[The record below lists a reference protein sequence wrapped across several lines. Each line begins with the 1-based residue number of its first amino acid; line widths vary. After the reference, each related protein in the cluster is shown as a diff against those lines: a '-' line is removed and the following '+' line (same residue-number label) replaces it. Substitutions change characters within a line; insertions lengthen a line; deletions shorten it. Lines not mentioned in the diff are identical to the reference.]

1 MKQQPLFDKIDQRI
15 ALDKEDSDYAY
26 LHALSFKLEYLT
38 KVVTAGLIACV
49 GDDADRHRYSLEHK
63 LVRAD
68 SLGEWVD
75 VLNTVLVGPPAQ
87 FLIPE
92 ARRLARDLTERVGP
106 EDWRHS
112 VVTALSLAS
121 TEIGME
127 TQPGKRVSLRQFFD
141 IGVQLRNRSRGHG
154 ATTIDQCGKACSN
167 FATSLTTVA
176 QSLKILCLPWVYL
189 HRNYSLKYRVSPLL
203 SDCSSFDYLKSTRD
217 VLLPN
222 GVFLSLNDQ
231 NEKARPLQVPLIF
244 ADSNLLDIFL
254 PNGNHKAKTF
264 QVISYVTNAV
274 ERRDG
279 SAWSSPPAR
288 LPQSETEGGAT
299 LEPLGNT
306 FANVP
311 PRPFGYVPR
320 TDLENHLREELL
332 KSDRHPIISL
342 TGPGGIGKT
351 TIALA
356 AIQGISELEPVPYQV
371 ILWISARDIDLLDS
385 GPKPVSQRVFTQG
398 DISRAAVDL
407 LEPSESSL
415 DDFNPDTFFQQ
426 CLARGAAGTT
436 LFVLDNF
443 ETVRNPAD
451 VFSWIDTYIS
461 PPNKILITTRF
472 RDFVGDYPIKI
483 GGMSDE
489 EANTLIDQHAS
500 RLNIEELLD
509 TAYKKEILRE
519 SDGHPYVIKILLGE
533 VTKQRKAAK
542 PKRII
547 ETADNLLTA
556 LFRRTYAALSPGG
569 QRVFLLLC
577 SWRVFVPEVA
587 VEAVLL
593 RPGTERFN
601 VSEALEELHRLSL
614 VDQIVSEEGVSTF
627 VGVPLAAAIYGQREL
642 EVSPFKVA
650 VEEDRKLLMEFGAGK
665 RDDTRR
671 GVLPRVYNL
680 ITAVAK
686 RASNSPKDLEEA
698 LPILEYLAARVP
710 MAYPRLAE
718 LVMEVKEL

>member
-1 MKQQPLFDKIDQRI
+1 M
-15 ALDKEDSDYAY
+15 
-26 LHALSFKLEYLT
+26 
-38 KVVTAGLIACV
+38 
-49 GDDADRHRYSLEHK
+49 
-63 LVRAD
+63 
-68 SLGEWVD
+68 
-75 VLNTVLVGPPAQ
+75 
-87 FLIPE
+87 
-92 ARRLARDLTERVGP
+92 
-106 EDWRHS
+106 
-112 VVTALSLAS
+112 
-121 TEIGME
+121 
-127 TQPGKRVSLRQFFD
+127 
-141 IGVQLRNRSRGHG
+141 
-154 ATTIDQCGKACSN
+154 
-167 FATSLTTVA
+167 
-176 QSLKILCLPWVYL
+176 
-189 HRNYSLKYRVSPLL
+189 
-203 SDCSSFDYLKSTRD
+203 
-217 VLLPN
+217 
-222 GVFLSLNDQ
+222 
-231 NEKARPLQVPLIF
+231 
-244 ADSNLLDIFL
+244 
-254 PNGNHKAKTF
+254 
-264 QVISYVTNAV
+264 
-274 ERRDG
+274 
-279 SAWSSPPAR
+279 
-288 LPQSETEGGAT
+288 
-299 LEPLGNT
+299 
-306 FANVP
+306 
-311 PRPFGYVPR
+311 
-320 TDLENHLREELL
+320 
-332 KSDRHPIISL
+332 
-342 TGPGGIGKT
+342 
-351 TIALA
+351 
-356 AIQGISELEPVPYQV
+356 

-472 RDFVGDYPIKI
+472 RDFVGDYPIEI
-483 GGMSDE
+483 AGMSDE
-489 EANTLIDQHAS
+489 EASTLIDQHAS

-542 PKRII
+542 PKRIV

-577 SWRVFVPEVA
+577 SWRVVVPEVA

-601 VSEALEELHRLSL
+601 VSEALEELHRFSL
-614 VDQIVSEEGVSTF
+614 VDQIVSEEGGSTF

-665 RDDTRR
+665 RDDARR

-680 ITAVAK
+680 ITAVAE
-686 RASNSPKDLEEA
+686 RASNSPIDLEDA

-718 LVMEVKEL
+718 LVMEVNDSKQSIERAKGYIREFLKTAEIPEQPEAWQKLANLCRWSDDPMGEVHALCEAALLSASDQERLSTFANQLNNRIRDLKERSDEDAWHEAVRELLAQVIEVMEKHIGGLSATDCSRLAWLLLNVGNLERALDVAKIGVQREANNEYCQSLILRLESH